1 MRFLRNLNAGEMIS
15 TTEQWTGPLKAVFLS
30 IPELVALL
38 PRVQEDHDA
47 LVAARAGS
55 SAEVLLQSLSEQATG
70 LDVRHDH
77 LQRALHHGLLSA
89 REAHL
94 GLDPID
100 AELASQIDAAY
111 DRLLPNGLEVVN
123 ASYESEAGNAVQM
136 AKLAA
141 TELAPLLLQIPIA
154 PGVSALDLV
163 NAIGTVGSTLGTV
176 EHSKSVAA
184 AAAEQESVSPA
195 EVRRR
200 MRAWAQT
207 LETVLNALARTK
219 APEAMVTSIRVPVL
233 AAVEKARSRV
243 LAQRN
248 AAEKKKAVPAGG
260 APVETVPTQE
270 PTQG

>member
-1 MRFLRNLNAGEMIS
+1 MRFLRNLNAGEMIA

-30 IPELVALL
+30 IPELSALF
-38 PRVQEDHDA
+38 PRVEEDHAA

-55 SAEVLLQSLSEQATG
+55 SAEVMHQSLSEQATG
-70 LDVRHDH
+70 LDARHDH

-94 GLDPID
+94 GLDPSD

-111 DRLLPNGLEVVN
+111 ERLLPDGLEIVN

-136 AKLAA
+136 AKIAA
-141 TELAPLLLQIPIA
+141 ELAPLLLQIPIA
-154 PGVSALDLV
+154 PGVSVLDLV
-163 NAIGTVGSTLGTV
+163 KEIGTVGSTLGTV

-207 LETVLNALARTK
+207 LETVLNALARSK

-248 AAEKKKAVPAGG
+248 AAGKKKNSPAVSAPAT
-260 APVETVPTQE
+260 AESPEE
-270 PTQG
+270 SK